1 MADDVVDVIKAQHR
15 EVDRLLEEAQG
26 EDADTAAV
34 LQQVSEMLTAHSRA
48 EESFVYPAIGERAPK
63 EEGEQVHDS
72 LAEHHHIDQL
82 LQELTAGDP
91 DEPGFDGKLAA
102 LVGEIRHHVEEEEQD
117 LLPVLA
123 EKTSDEERAAMGA
136 RFAEETGWTKGS
148 GATEGSE
155 TTKGSGTTED
165 TGEATSQGAGGQ
177 SGEGGGSGLTK
188 EELYEKAKEQEVPGR
203 SSMTKAELERAV
215 EE

>member
-15 EVDRLLEEAQG
+15 EVDRLLEEAMSEG
-26 EDADTAAV
+26 GDTAA
-34 LQQVSEMLTAHSRA
+34 LLRQVSEMLTAHSQA
-48 EESFVYPAIGERAPK
+48 EESFVYPAIAERAPA

-82 LQELTAGDP
+82 LQELLAASP

-102 LVGEIRHHVEEEEQD
+102 LVGEVRHHVEEEEQD
-117 LLPVLA
+117 LLPALA
-123 EKTSDEERAAMGA
+123 EQTSDEDRAAMGA
-136 RFAEETGWTKGS
+136 RFAEETGWT
-148 GATEGSE
+148 
-155 TTKGSGTTED
+155 
-165 TGEATSQGAGGQ
+165 QGAGAAASEG
-177 SGEGGGSGLTK
+177 SGGEGGEGAEGSGLTRD
-188 EELYEKAKEQEVPGR
+188 ELYEKAKEQDVPGR